1 MGEQADIARE
11 QEEDEE
17 MYRNSYALGVWM
29 RGKKWA
35 DTFCYKKK
43 ERMNNFPT
51 ASERYY
57 WTTASGEEIK
67 LWDLTDKHILNILRK
82 FPDAQNVQAW
92 AKHKGL
98 I

>member
-1 MGEQADIARE
+1 MGEHADIARE

-17 MYRNSYALGVWM
+17 MYSHNYHMAIFV
-29 RGKKWA
+29 RGKEWA
-35 DTFCYKKK
+35 DKFCHKKK
-43 ERMNNFPT
+43 ERKNNFPT

-57 WTTASGEEIK
+57 WTTASGDEIN
-67 LWDLTDKHILNILRK
+67 LWDLTDKHILHILRN